1 VYRRT
6 RGSPKLSEADKA
18 VRYQWCKNNVM
29 NNFENYVFVDE
40 TTVRVLEVPIYH
52 LRKANSRPETISH
65 TVKQR
70 LKVNIWGGIS
80 SKGATPF
87 AVSFQNQLTINF
99 VISDLFLLGI

>member
-18 VRYQWCKNNVM
+18 VRYQWCKKNVTD
-29 NNFENYVFVDE
+29 NSGTY
-40 TTVRVLEVPIYH
+40 LS
-52 LRKANSRPETISH
+52 LRKANSRPETIPH

-87 AVSFQNQLTINF
+87 AVSFQNQLTCKLRDFRFI
-99 VISDLFLLGI
+99 LLGI

>member
-1 VYRRT
+1 
-6 RGSPKLSEADKA
+6 
-18 VRYQWCKNNVM
+18 M

-52 LRKANSRPETISH
+52 LRKANSRPETIPH

-87 AVSFQNQLTINF
+87 AVSFQNQLTCKL
-99 VISDLFLLGI
+99 SDFRFILLGI

>member
-1 VYRRT
+1 MYRRT

-52 LRKANSRPETISH
+52 LRKAKSRPETISH

>member
-1 VYRRT
+1 
-6 RGSPKLSEADKA
+6 
-18 VRYQWCKNNVM
+18 
-29 NNFENYVFVDE
+29 
-40 TTVRVLEVPIYH
+40 VLEVPIYH
-52 LRKANSRPETISH
+52 LRKANSRPETIPH

-99 VISDLFLLGI
+99 VISDLFL